1 MKDNDDGKYN
11 KKKKKP
17 KQSKINETKMTMEN
31 KKGEKN
37 VTKI

>member
-11 KKKKKP
+11 KKKKN
-17 KQSKINETKMTMEN
+17 QSKINETKMTREN